1 MIAWGG
7 MLVPSL
13 LAGAVFVES
22 IYSWPGMGLALLN
35 ATQGR
40 DYDLVG
46 AGIIVVSAMT
56 VAGSFAAEL
65 LREVADPRTR
75 RA

>member
-1 MIAWGG
+1 MDLTMKIG
-7 MLVPSL
+7 
-13 LAGAVFVES
+13 
-22 IYSWPGMGLALLN
+22 GLALLN

-56 VAGSFAAEL
+56 VVGSFAAEL
-65 LREVADPRTR
+65 LREIADPRTR